1 MKKKKVKK
9 MLISKDRTLLFLY
22 NKFGTARLREISR
35 EESTT
40 LGEAGATD
48 LVFDTHNDKA
58 TFYQSDSA
66 GSIISNKNLSAGNV
80 ARSVHRLG

>member
-1 MKKKKVKK
+1 

-66 GSIISNKNLSAGNV
+66 GSIIRDYQEIEGTEIPPGF
-80 ARSVHRLG
+80 HFIGY